1 MALSANDVELIKQ
14 TVQAAVL
21 EGTRN
26 LATKEEFQA
35 FRNEVRADLDKS
47 YPREM
52 IDQFRKENADE
63 HDRMWTEIN
72 DSKDVLSALWEKTAV
87 KVGVFVALAIE
98 LVQLWAIVQG
108 R

>member
-26 LATKEEFQA
+26 LATKDEFKA
-35 FRNEVRADLDKS
+35 FRDEVRADLDKGYS
-47 YPREM
+47 REM
-52 IDQFRKENADE
+52 IDQFRKEADE
-63 HDRMWTEIN
+63 EHARMWAEIN
-72 DSKDVLSALWEKTAV
+72 DSKNALKTLWSNAWF
-87 KVGVFVALAIE
+87 KVICLAAGVAQLLE
-98 LVQLWAIVQG
+98 LWAIIQG